1 MKRCI
6 SRLGASGAEG
16 TTVLLVISSWKIFEL
31 TFDRFREDA
40 TRKCELCDLGAV
52 CCVLFVSES
61 RRAGLPPETPQQ
73 LRHLDIHHFPGP
85 KKTVIFANHWN
96 PGLGNSPRKCY
107 TPGSTNNPLPGK
119 NGPVLIE
126 DVTFYHLVHGD
137 TPAGCDRLPERTN
150 LDLHGI
156 PNFSIRRFESSRSF
170 LRRFGRRSSRDWLR
184 RKAFAW
190 CRLSK
195 GDSDVTLNPCLCE
208 SRKSSTSVTARKTHL
223 PHWWRENYH

>member
-1 MKRCI
+1 MFYLFQKVAERVYPPKHHSNSVTSIFII
-6 SRLGASGAEG
+6 SRSQKNLHICQSLE
-16 TTVLLVISSWKIFEL
+16 SWDWGI
-31 TFDRFREDA
+31 
-40 TRKCELCDLGAV
+40 
-52 CCVLFVSES
+52 
-61 RRAGLPPETPQQ
+61 PQ
-73 LRHLDIHHFPGP
+73 
-85 KKTVIFANHWN
+85 
-96 PGLGNSPRKCY
+96 RKCY

-126 DVTFYHLVHGD
+126 DVTFYHLKHGD

-150 LDLHGI
+150 LHLHGI

-208 SRKSSTSVTARKTHL
+208 SRKLHQ
-223 PHWWRENYH
+223 

>member
-1 MKRCI
+1 MFCLFQKVAGPVYPPKHH
-6 SRLGASGAEG
+6 SNSA
-16 TTVLLVISSWKIFEL
+16 TWIFII
-31 TFDRFREDA
+31 FRA
-40 TRKCELCDLGAV
+40 QKKPS
-52 CCVLFVSES
+52 F
-61 RRAGLPPETPQQ
+61 LPITGI
-73 LRHLDIHHFPGP
+73 L
-85 KKTVIFANHWN
+85 
-96 PGLGNSPRKCY
+96 GLGNSPRKCY

-150 LDLHGI
+150 LHLHGI

-223 PHWWRENYH
+223 PH